1 MTGSG
6 MHQHINYNIKFQI
19 KKHHLNN
26 DLHNN
31 QKCKIIIV
39 DFVEHT
45 SYFDFDELKQV
56 NKGNITLQRIMDI
69 EKPSSLA
76 PQEKFMLSIDEVFAY
91 NSLEEVEALAQFE
104 IMMKLPYHFR
114 YRDPH

>member
-1 MTGSG
+1 
-6 MHQHINYNIKFQI
+6 
-19 KKHHLNN
+19 
-26 DLHNN
+26 
-31 QKCKIIIV
+31 
-39 DFVEHT
+39 
-45 SYFDFDELKQV
+45 
-56 NKGNITLQRIMDI
+56 MDI